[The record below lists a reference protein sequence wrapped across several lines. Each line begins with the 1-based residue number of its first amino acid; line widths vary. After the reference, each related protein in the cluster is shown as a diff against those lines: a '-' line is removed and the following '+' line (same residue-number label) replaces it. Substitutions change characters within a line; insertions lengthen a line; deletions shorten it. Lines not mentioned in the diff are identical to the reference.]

1 LEPVVP
7 LLQRSRARST
17 VEVASFLDASATE
30 YIASLVQAGCLVSLF
45 RTSDGGALG
54 AAVTLDG
61 EQEKEYFRA
70 VEEFTEWLREVDQAV
85 AEVPASAPSVKRP
98 RKRP

>member
-1 LEPVVP
+1 MP
-7 LLQRSRARST
+7 LLQRSRQRSQIDP
-17 VEVASFLDASATE
+17 AAFFDASAAE
-30 YIASLVQAGCLVSLF
+30 YLASLVQAGCLVSLY

-54 AAVTLDG
+54 ASVTLDG
-61 EQEKEYFRA
+61 EQEKEYFRDP
-70 VEEFTEWLREVDQAV
+70 VEFTEWLREVDQAV